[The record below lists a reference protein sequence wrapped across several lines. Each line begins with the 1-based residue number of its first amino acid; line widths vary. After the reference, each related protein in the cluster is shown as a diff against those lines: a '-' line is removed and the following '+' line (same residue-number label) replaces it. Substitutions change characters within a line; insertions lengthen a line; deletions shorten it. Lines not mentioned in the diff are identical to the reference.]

1 MVSYIHSSHLF
12 VQDHPHFQQLLS
24 YLRDSH
30 QSVQAVSGSTTW
42 WDDFTIARNLL
53 ETSEPGLLFPDDGD
67 EEKYEKNPAE
77 ARNPALAKDTVL
89 RNEIERLT
97 VANLPGKEDKAIKK
111 DAAAQMKKARS
122 HNPQSYVSCCVCYT
136 CWFVQI

>member
-1 MVSYIHSSHLF
+1 M
-12 VQDHPHFQQLLS
+12 
-24 YLRDSH
+24 
-30 QSVQAVSGSTTW
+30 SGSTTW

-122 HNPQSYVSCCVCYT
+122 HNPQSYASCFVFYT
-136 CWFVQI
+136 YLCVQI

>member
-1 MVSYIHSSHLF
+1 LF
-12 VQDHPHFQQLLS
+12 VQDHPNFEQLLS

-67 EEKYEKNPAE
+67 EEKHEKNPVE

-97 VANLPGKEDKAIKK
+97 VANLPGKEDKPSKQG
-111 DAAAQMKKARS
+111 AAAKMKMARS
-122 HNPQSYVSCCVCYT
+122 HNPQSYVSC
-136 CWFVQI
+136 FVFHTY